1 MRTEGKAIQRS
12 PGQKQRQEL
21 ASLAGVS
28 PWGQAIGRG
37 PGRGAG
43 QGTGVPEAQVSP
55 SPIRAWLSRSPPSP
69 IRTRLSRAEVSA
81 LVPFGTTACQ
91 IISEKFWLPGF
102 AGALH
107 TLLCLPGGHPS
118 LTTEAL
124 PRWTHWG
131 LRAGAGFPGGQA
143 LLRPVGPLSPWDRP
157 AHHVQTSGALVCA
170 LGWGPAE
177 VLPHRCRRCPR
188 A

>member
-1 MRTEGKAIQRS
+1 MRTEGKDIQRS

-28 PWGQAIGRG
+28 PWGQAVGRG
-37 PGRGAG
+37 PSRGTG

-55 SPIRAWLSRSPPSP
+55 SPIRTWLSP
-69 IRTRLSRAEVSA
+69 AEVGA

-91 IISEKFWLPGF
+91 NVSEKFWLPGF
-102 AGALH
+102 ADALH
-107 TLLCLPGGHPS
+107 KPLCLPGGHPS

-124 PRWTHWG
+124 PGWTHWG
-131 LRAGAGFPGGQA
+131 LRAGAGFPRGQG
-143 LLRPVGPLSPWDRP
+143 LLRPVGPLSPRDRP
-157 AHHVQTSGALVCA
+157 AHHVQTSGVLVCA